1 MKKLLL
7 VLLCLPLFSFSQIK
21 DFDSDKNLLV
31 YDDGNQFIPLK
42 IYYNNGIDNKDKLF
56 FSLNKQIVLI
66 KLDRLA
72 EFGELYE
79 KGMNKAI
86 EWYNVAQENNV
97 LSLDKDVDWTFK
109 TDGGVIS
116 EAYSQHYSKPKT
128 GSFKVSIELEGIS
141 PGNNYRYRVN
151 QTDEHNVYSAF
162 ADIGMYVLTR
172 EKDLENAK
180 KLIDFCKNYEKYVNE
195 AIDKFNSIDN
205 LFE

>member
-7 VLLCLPLFSFSQIK
+7 ILFITPLFAFSQLK
-21 DFDSDKNLLV
+21 DFDSDESLLV
-31 YDDGNQFIPLK
+31 YDDGNQFIPLT
-42 IYYNNGIDNKDKLF
+42 IHYNNGIDNKDKLF
-56 FSLNKQIVLI
+56 FSFNNQIVLI

-72 EFGELYE
+72 EFGKLYE

-86 EWYNVAQENNV
+86 EWYNVAQENNI

-109 TDGGVIS
+109 TDGGVIY
-116 EAYSQHYSKPKT
+116 EASSNHYSKPKT

-141 PGNNYRYRVN
+141 PGNNYRYRVL
-151 QTDEHNVYSAF
+151 QTDERNVYSAF

-180 KLIDFCKNYEKYVNE
+180 RLIDFCKNYEKYINE
-195 AIDKFNSIDN
+195 AIDKFNIKDN